1 MSYNVYKSDPA
12 KSYITV
18 PDTAPYSNVTD
29 TSLSIVGRGN
39 PNYGQSIAEN
49 FVHLLEN
56 FASPD
61 APSNPIEGQLWYDT
75 SAPTNKILKVYNN
88 AAWVPTNGVH
98 RAENKDTITGIA
110 SPGDIY
116 VHPRGLDQVHIWD
129 GNSWIP
135 IGPAIASG
143 TKNGV
148 FAEEWSPND
157 GTLPKAVIATYIN
170 DEVITVISR
179 DTFTPN
185 PIRNGFTELKPGL
198 NVSTQE
204 FDGTTAKLSGLTT
217 TALYLKVA
225 AEVDPIPADNFLR
238 NDKTGIIEGFLSVSG
253 LRVGATTPSVFLE
266 RTSNNVAL
274 LTNRTNAASIG
285 LAVLKDNVINQI
297 VTVDGNNLRVG
308 INKLSPTAT
317 LDVNGSVKISGLTQ
331 LGITGTNSLEVLGNM
346 SVNGTFTATGTVKF
360 DSLLTVGQTSGTG
373 TGIEPAA
380 PSAYDL
386 GSTDYPFRTVY
397 ANSFANTSTTYSY
410 VVTGMIMLHA
420 GIGVPEGWLECSTNP
435 LEPVVLDATTGTV
448 FTRLYNS
455 IGTTYGGTGP
465 TDFQLPVFDDLSAI
479 LAVGM
484 KPLIKL

>member
-1 MSYNVYKSDPA
+1 MAYNVYKSDTA
-12 KSYITV
+12 KTPITV
-18 PDTAPYSNVTD
+18 PDTAPYANVSD
-29 TSLSIVGRGN
+29 TSLSLVGRNN

-49 FVHLLEN
+49 FVHILEN
-56 FASPD
+56 FASLD
-61 APSNPIEGQLWYDT
+61 APANPIEGQLWYDT
-75 SAPTNKILKVYNN
+75 SAPTNKILKVYNS

-98 RAENKDTITGIA
+98 RAENKNSVTGIV

-148 FAEEWSPND
+148 FAEEWIPND
-157 GTLPKAVIATYIN
+157 GTLSKAVIATYIN

-185 PIRNGFTELKPGL
+185 PVRNGFTEIKPGL
-198 NVSTQE
+198 NVSSQE
-204 FDGTTAKLSGLTT
+204 FGGESAKLSGLTT
-217 TALYLKVA
+217 TALYLKISSQ
-225 AEVDPIPADNFLR
+225 VDPVSADNFLR
-238 NDKTGIIEGFLSVSG
+238 NDQTGIIQGFLSISG
-253 LRVGATTPSVFLE
+253 LRVGANTPSVFLE

-285 LAVLKDNVINQI
+285 LAVLKDNIVNQI

-308 INKLSPTAT
+308 INRLSPTAT
-317 LDVNGSVKISGLTQ
+317 LDVAGTAKISGLTQ
-331 LGITGTNSLEVLGNM
+331 LGTVGNNSLEVLGNM
-346 SVNGTFTATGTVKF
+346 SVSGTFTATGAVKF
-360 DSLLTVGQTSGTG
+360 DSKLTVGQSAGTG

-380 PSAYDL
+380 AGTYDL

-397 ANSFANTSTTYSY
+397 ASNFANTSTMYSY

-420 GIGVPEGWLECSTNP
+420 GIGVPEGWLECGTDP
-435 LEPVVLDATTGTV
+435 LAPVVLDATTSTAL
-448 FTRLYNS
+448 TRLYNS
-455 IGTTYGGTGP
+455 IQNTYGGTGP
-465 TDFQLPVFDDLSAI
+465 TDFQLPVFDNLSAI